1 LYAVSK
7 EDSIYV
13 YDLRHDQEQQQKQP
27 QKEKE
32 KAMGLLRFQLA
43 LPPINRATTSRYIQ
57 LRRNALPPTENPPRL
72 PPFMDGK
79 ISLGNDD
86 SKPVPIYAPFYA
98 DPHERLIVARVVTSP
113 VERGEEQFEL
123 HIPARAFLD
132 HFSVA
137 ATGQTR
143 QRDGD
148 ENKAEED
155 GAVVVP
161 WSRWRNAV
169 RATPPRRLPYAIQ
182 ARMVVYGMRAVAHP
196 PDWDKG
202 VLHVDSYLSRRRE
215 EAREAEADTTAG
227 AGAGAE
233 ARAGMRQAIRLPRE
247 VEDKADFLT
256 VLCEDALLCYKVGP
270 ISTIPPVPLTFL
282 YSLIRCRARSRMRI
296 GIPFRVFR
304 SPPAWCD
311 MKFSSFSFGYPLF
324 CQWFFGFGRM
334 EWPLFSVARQF
345 HVVL

>member
-1 LYAVSK
+1 MYAVSK

-13 YDLRHDQEQQQKQP
+13 YDLRRDQEQQRKQP

-32 KAMGLLRFQLA
+32 KEMGLLRFQLA

-57 LRRNALPPTENPPRL
+57 LRRNALPSTENPPRL
-72 PPFMDGK
+72 PPFKDGK

-86 SKPVPIYAPFYA
+86 GAPVPIYAPFHA

-123 HIPARAFLD
+123 HIPARAFLG
-132 HFSVA
+132 HFSVTT
-137 ATGQTR
+137 TGQNR
-143 QRDGD
+143 KRDGD
-148 ENKAEED
+148 ENKVEAD

-161 WSRWRNAV
+161 WSQWRHAV

-202 VLHVDSYLSRRRE
+202 ELYVDSYLTRRRE
-215 EAREAEADTTAG
+215 EAREAEADAIAG
-227 AGAGAE
+227 AGVGAE
-233 ARAGMRQAIRLPRE
+233 ARAGTRQAIRLPRE
-247 VEDKADFLT
+247 VEDKADFLS

-270 ISTIPPVPLTFL
+270 ISTISPIPLTFL
-282 YSLIRCRARSRMRI
+282 YSLIRCQARSRMRI
-296 GIPFRVFR
+296 GIPFRV
-304 SPPAWCD
+304 
-311 MKFSSFSFGYPLF
+311 
-324 CQWFFGFGRM
+324 
-334 EWPLFSVARQF
+334 V
-345 HVVL
+345 